1 SLNNVTYPIYIDPT
15 ITIAPEEDEAMDTYI
30 NRNNSHTNG
39 NERTFYV
46 GNNFRTLVKYN
57 LSAVPMGTI
66 KSATLELQSFSSG
79 EKLYPMKAYRV
90 TQEWLEME
98 ANWDEAKIDREW

>member
-1 SLNNVTYPIYIDPT
+1 
-15 ITIAPEEDEAMDTYI
+15 I

-57 LSAVPMGTI
+57 LSAVSMGTI
-66 KSATLELQSFSSG
+66 KSAKLELQSFSSG

-98 ANWDEAKIDREW
+98 ANWDEA